1 MKFYIASK
9 FEKSE
14 NVKEVQQRLTEEG
27 HQIIVDW
34 TQQKISL
41 TTPKRDRADNIYIIG
56 ELREDSLFYFH
67 QDVERRDDIGEVLA
81 EL

>member
-41 TTPKRDRADNIYIIG
+41 TTPKRDRADKYVD
-56 ELREDSLFYFH
+56 EDLEGAMEC
-67 QDVERRDDIGEVLA
+67 DVFF
-81 EL
+81 